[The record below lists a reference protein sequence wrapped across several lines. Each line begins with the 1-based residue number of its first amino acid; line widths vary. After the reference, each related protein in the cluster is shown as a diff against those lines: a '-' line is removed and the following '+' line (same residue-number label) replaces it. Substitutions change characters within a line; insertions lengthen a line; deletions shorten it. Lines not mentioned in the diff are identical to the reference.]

1 MGGRQFNAT
10 NKTVPECVERMAAK
24 PPACFERGTWRMY
37 LLDCYRGTLNDA
49 AARARLNR
57 DEVPDFCSDCTLAHA
72 EAMRGSM
79 RCRPPVGAA
88 TPFTPTPAAAPEPQA
103 ELF

>member
-1 MGGRQFNAT
+1 MGGRQFNAP
-10 NKTVPECVERMAAK
+10 NKAVPACVERMAAK
-24 PPACFERGTWRMY
+24 PPACFTQPTWRLY

-57 DEVPDFCSDCTLAHA
+57 DELPPYCEDCSREHA
-72 EAMRGSM
+72 ETMRAQM
-79 RCRPPVGAA
+79 RCRPPVGAL
-88 TPFTPTPAAAPEPQA
+88 TPFNPEPVEDPEPQA